1 MIQTVSARLGLVFT
15 VVGSFA
21 GSGALAQTAPAVT
34 MSASPTTIAPGSQT
48 KVSYASVNTTSC
60 TGSSSPSDPAFS
72 ISGTSGSVVLS
83 PKATTT
89 YAVSCKGKK
98 GTASASAQVSVLTPV
113 VGLTT
118 KPTMV
123 NPGQPT
129 TIAYTSGNATS
140 CKGSSSPNDPNF
152 VVNALSGSFVIYP
165 SQTTTYTVT
174 CTNGS
179 TSVSSRAVATVTSD
193 KIVLSESFSNVVA
206 NNPAA
211 CVPDGQ
217 MATPSWLSV
226 FNGYGCNG
234 VIKLWDGNA
243 AMVQPV
249 ASVKSTETHAGLIS
263 GPILA
268 QPIDT
273 QGNFTLEAALKTQK
287 QLRQGTTPNAWE
299 VGWVLW
305 DYADNTHFYYFIAK
319 PNGWELGKGD
329 PAYPGAQRF
338 LATGSSPQYP
348 VGRRYVVKV
357 THAFS
362 AANGTTMSVYVD
374 NVFLTTF
381 TDKERPYSGGSI
393 GFYTEDAM
401 VYFPSLVVT
410 TPLLNVAVK

>member
-1 MIQTVSARLGLVFT
+1 MNRTALARLGLVFT
-15 VVGSFA
+15 IGGSFA
-21 GSGALAQTAPAVT
+21 GSPSLAQNAPAVT
-34 MSASPTTIAPGSQT
+34 MSASPTTIAPGGQT
-48 KVSYASVNTTSC
+48 KVSYGSVNTTSC

-72 ISGTSGSVVLS
+72 VGGTSGSVVVS

-89 YAVSCKGKK
+89 YAVTCRGRRGS
-98 GTASASAQVSVLTPV
+98 ASASAQVSVLAPV
-113 VGLTT
+113 VSLTP
-118 KPTMV
+118 KPTTI
-123 NPGQPT
+123 NPGQT
-129 TIAYTSGNATS
+129 ATIAYTSNNATS

-152 VVNALSGSFVIYP
+152 AVNAASGSLAVSP

-174 CTNGS
+174 CVNGS
-179 TSVSSRAVATVTSD
+179 SSVSSSGVVTVTSD
-193 KIVLSESFSNVVA
+193 TIVLSDSFTNVVA
-206 NNPAA
+206 GNPAA

-234 VIKLWDGNA
+234 IIKLWDGNA

-249 ASVKSTETHAGLIS
+249 ASVTAGETHAGLIA

-268 QPIDT
+268 KAIDT
-273 QGNFTLEAALKTQK
+273 KGNFTLEAAMKTQK

-305 DYADNTHFYYFIAK
+305 DYADNTHFYYFIPK

-348 VGRRYVVKV
+348 IGKRYVVKV
-357 THAFS
+357 TQS
-362 AANGTTMSVYVD
+362 ASPTGTTMSVYVD
-374 NVFLTTF
+374 NALLTTF
-381 TDKERPYSGGSI
+381 TDNERPYSGGSI
-393 GFYTEDAM
+393 GFYTEDAT
-401 VYFPSLVVT
+401 VYFPSIVVT
-410 TPLLNVAVK
+410 TPAIAVAAVK